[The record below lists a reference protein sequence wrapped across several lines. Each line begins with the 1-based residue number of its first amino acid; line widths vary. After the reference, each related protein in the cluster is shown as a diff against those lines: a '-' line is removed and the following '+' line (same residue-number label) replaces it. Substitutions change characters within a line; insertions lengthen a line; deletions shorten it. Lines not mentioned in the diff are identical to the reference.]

1 MFKLTIRPWF
11 PALVLTALSFTLHA
25 GPPASFSSAKR
36 QAVKIYDNNMVSFYC
51 DCPIKKEG
59 KKLVPDLEACGYTVR
74 KQPTRANRIEWEH
87 VVPAWTFGHQLQCWQ
102 QGGRTNCSRNSP
114 QFRAMEADLHNL
126 VPAVGEVNGDRSN
139 YGFGLLTNAPN
150 YYGRCD
156 FHVDF
161 KARVAQPPK
170 SQRGSIA
177 RIYLYMADQYQFR
190 LSDQERKLFQAWD
203 KMHPVTAWEL
213 ERNQRISK
221 IQGWG
226 NPYVE
231 RQQLAG
237 QPAAVEQPLSGVY
250 RTTAQ

>member
-1 MFKLTIRPWF
+1 MFKLTIRQWVPV
-11 PALVLTALSFTLHA
+11 LVLTALPCSA
-25 GPPASFSSAKR
+25 DPPANFYRAKLE
-36 QAVKIYDNNMVSFYC
+36 AAKIYDKNMVSFYC
-51 DCPIKKEG
+51 GCPIRKEG
-59 KKLVPDLEACGYTVR
+59 KKLVPDLKSCGYTIR
-74 KQPTRANRIEWEH
+74 
-87 VVPAWTFGHQLQCWQ
+87 CWQ
-102 QGGRTNCSRNSP
+102 QGGRTNCSRNNP

-139 YGFGLLTNAPN
+139 YGFGLLTDAPN
-150 YYGRCD
+150 YYGHCE

-161 KARVAQPPK
+161 KARVAEPPK

-177 RIYLYMADQYQFR
+177 RIYLYMADQYKLR

-203 KMHPVTAWEL
+203 RMYPVTTWEL

-231 RQQLAG
+231 RQQVASL
-237 QPAAVEQPLSGVY
+237 EQSPDL
-250 RTTAQ
+250 